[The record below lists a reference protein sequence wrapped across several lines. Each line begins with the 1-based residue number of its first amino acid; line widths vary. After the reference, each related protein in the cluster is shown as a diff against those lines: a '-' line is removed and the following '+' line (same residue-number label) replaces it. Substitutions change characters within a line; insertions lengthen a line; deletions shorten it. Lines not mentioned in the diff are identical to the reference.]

1 MMRFGPGRGAAAS
14 LMGALCVTLAACGG
28 SGAGPALYVLG
39 ALAKPVNDTA
49 PQAGLQT
56 LEVKPVQMPAY
67 LDTTDL
73 VTRGAEGQLNSS
85 DKGRW
90 GERLSESFT
99 RALTSDLARRLP
111 QMAVTGAPPL
121 ERPAREVLVDVEAFE
136 ATTDGSVVLIARW
149 AVTDSSR
156 QTLAAERT
164 SVAVPV
170 PGGGDPAVATA
181 MTQALQSLA
190 ARIASATGTRS
201 PERPAAPH
209 TLAISSTGQAR
220 N

>member
-39 ALAKPVNDTA
+39 ALPKPIDDAA

-73 VTRGAEGQLNSS
+73 VTRGAGGQLNPSG
-85 DKGRW
+85 KGRW
-90 GERLSESFT
+90 GERLSEGFT
-99 RALTSDLARRLP
+99 RALTSDLAQRLP
-111 QMAVTGAPPL
+111 QMVVTGAPPL
-121 ERPAREVLVDVEAFE
+121 ERPARQVLVDIEAFE

-149 AVTDSSR
+149 AVTDSAR

-170 PGGGDPAVATA
+170 PDGGDPAVATA

-190 ARIASATGTRS
+190 ARIASATGTHS
-201 PERPAAPH
+201 PERQAAAH
-209 TLAISSTGQAR
+209 KLAISSSRQAR